1 MKKNDFIVASI
12 NNPDF
17 NAADFKNIGN
27 MTLENT

>member
-27 MTLENT
+27 MPGYY